1 MATYQSSHTGAE
13 IDAAVDAVS
22 GKADKATTLAGYGIT
37 NAYTKTDSDSRYY
50 QISGA
55 TNLSASSSN
64 PVDLNSVINTG
75 NYSSTTSGAS
85 YVSNKPV
92 SSNKAFRL
100 IVGMT
105 TQGDANYKRQRFQY
119 YNEVSVYERYTSDGG
134 TNWSSWE
141 KVQDDLSDYLP
152 LAGGTLTGAL
162 TVSADVT
169 TTGDVYMDN
178 AKAIYVKDTNNT
190 NRELIK
196 LSSSDNI
203 IIGAGTI
210 AAGGDAYIY
219 GNSMRFRIG
228 GTGSDDYNALIL
240 DSSKNAAF
248 MGYIKA
254 TGDIYMS
261 PAISTTNTDSKK
273 IYFRTSHIAD
283 TTNNVGPYVQAITHS
298 SSYGRKRL
306 SVFQVDAASYTGTY
320 SEVFT
325 ILPNGNVGIGT
336 VSPTTKLGVSG
347 DVDITGSL
355 SFNGTAVATVYSGS
369 SAPSSGTGSDGDIY
383 IQTS

>member
-22 GKADKATTLAGYGIT
+22 GKADKATTLDGYGIN

-55 TNLSASSSN
+55 TNLAASSSN

-119 YNEVSVYERYTSDGG
+119 YNEVNVYERFTSDGG

-141 KVQDDLSDYLP
+141 KVQ
-152 LAGGTLTGAL
+152 GAMV
-162 TVSADVT
+162 TV
-169 TTGDVYMDN
+169 Y
-178 AKAIYVKDTNNT
+178 
-190 NRELIK
+190 
-196 LSSSDNI
+196 
-203 IIGAGTI
+203 
-210 AAGGDAYIY
+210 
-219 GNSMRFRIG
+219 
-228 GTGSDDYNALIL
+228 TGS
-240 DSSKNAAF
+240 
-248 MGYIKA
+248 
-254 TGDIYMS
+254 T
-261 PAISTTNTDSKK
+261 
-273 IYFRTSHIAD
+273 
-283 TTNNVGPYVQAITHS
+283 
-298 SSYGRKRL
+298 
-306 SVFQVDAASYTGTY
+306 
-320 SEVFT
+320 
-325 ILPNGNVGIGT
+325 
-336 VSPTTKLGVSG
+336 
-347 DVDITGSL
+347 
-355 SFNGTAVATVYSGS
+355 
-369 SAPSSGTGSDGDIY
+369 APSSSTGSNGDIY